1 MLITGRVYL
10 DIECWWLGHNEQSN
24 VLVLRNHRKRGIL
37 NLGIKIWYLS
47 GKCIYVNHP
56 KLHARNSGEFV
67 LNEVP
72 QWNELRQE
80 DTVAVIE
87 LIAGEQSLCFKNITG
102 KLTATSG
109 SPGQIIRAC
118 QTLLAKY
125 KRRPPIGYTKR
136 QHHLFPT

>member
-1 MLITGRVYL
+1 MKFKDVWIMLITGRSFL

-24 VLVLRNHRKRGIL
+24 VLVHRNHRKRGIL

-47 GKCIYVNHP
+47 GKYIYVNHP
-56 KLHARNSGEFV
+56 KLHAGDSGEFV

-87 LIAGEQSLCFKNITG
+87 LIAG
-102 KLTATSG
+102 
-109 SPGQIIRAC
+109 
-118 QTLLAKY
+118 
-125 KRRPPIGYTKR
+125 
-136 QHHLFPT
+136 